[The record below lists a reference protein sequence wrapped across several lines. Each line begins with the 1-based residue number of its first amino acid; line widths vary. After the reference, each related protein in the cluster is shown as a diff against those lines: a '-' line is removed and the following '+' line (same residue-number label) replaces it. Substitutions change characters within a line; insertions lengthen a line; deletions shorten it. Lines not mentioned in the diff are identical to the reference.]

1 MTTVIPKVIKRDGR
15 EVDFNPRKIADAVYA
30 AAVATKDIEISH
42 ELNMA
47 LSASTEVTNKVME
60 DIHANYTNSSK
71 ITVEEIQDMVETTLM
86 NLGYTDVA
94 KCYILYREKRSQIR
108 NRKSKTMETMRE
120 LTFSDS
126 KDNDIKRENGNI
138 DGNTA
143 MGLMLKYGSEIS
155 KEFSLDNLIDPE
167 VAEAHRNGDIHV
179 HDLDFYAMGTLT
191 CIQHPLA
198 ETLRRG
204 FSTGHGTLR
213 PPKSIRAFSALA
225 CIEIQACQNDMHF

>member
-1 MTTVIPKVIKRDGR
+1 MVTVVKRDGR
-15 EVDFNPRKIADAVYA
+15 EVKFDPSKIKDAVYA
-30 AAVATKDIEISH
+30 AAKATKRIEISH

-47 LSASTEVTNKVME
+47 MFIAQEVTEAVAY
-60 DIHANYTNSSK
+60 DINTFPKSDK
-71 ITVEEIQDMVETTLM
+71 ITVEEIQDMVEEELM
-86 NLGYTDVA
+86 RSGNTDIA

-155 KEFSLDNLIDPE
+155 KEFALDNLIDPE
-167 VAEAHRNGDIHV
+167 VAEAHRSGDIHI
-179 HDLDFYAMGTLT
+179 H
-191 CIQHPLA
+191 
-198 ETLRRG
+198 
-204 FSTGHGTLR
+204 
-213 PPKSIRAFSALA
+213 K
-225 CIEIQACQNDMHF
+225 

>member
-30 AAVATKDIEISH
+30 AAVAVKDVEISH

-47 LSASTEVTNKVME
+47 LTASTAVTNQVME
-60 DIHANYTNSSK
+60 DIHNRMFDTGK

-86 NLGYTDVA
+86 NLGYTDIA

-143 MGLMLKYGSEIS
+143 MGLMLKYGSEVS
-155 KEFSLDNLIDPE
+155 KEFALDNLIDPE
-167 VAEAHRNGDIHV
+167 VAEAHRSGDIHI
-179 HDLDFYAMGTLT
+179 H
-191 CIQHPLA
+191 
-198 ETLRRG
+198 
-204 FSTGHGTLR
+204 
-213 PPKSIRAFSALA
+213 K
-225 CIEIQACQNDMHF
+225 

>member
-1 MTTVIPKVIKRDGR
+1 MITVVKRDGR
-15 EVDFNPRKIADAVYA
+15 EVRFDPSKITDAIYA
-30 AAVATKDIEISH
+30 AAKATKGIEISH

-47 LSASTEVTNKVME
+47 LYIAKEATDSVVYNITTFPPESG
-60 DIHANYTNSSK
+60 K
-71 ITVEEIQDMVETTLM
+71 ISVEEIQDMVEDELM
-86 NLGYTDVA
+86 RSGNTDIA

-167 VAEAHRNGDIHV
+167 VAEAHRSGDIHI
-179 HDLDFYAMGTLT
+179 H
-191 CIQHPLA
+191 
-198 ETLRRG
+198 
-204 FSTGHGTLR
+204 
-213 PPKSIRAFSALA
+213 K
-225 CIEIQACQNDMHF
+225 

>member
-1 MTTVIPKVIKRDGR
+1 MVTVVKRDGR
-15 EVDFNPRKIADAVYA
+15 EVRFDANKIKDAVYA
-30 AAVATKDIEISH
+30 AAKATKRIEISH

-47 LSASTEVTNKVME
+47 LFIAQEVTESVAY
-60 DIHANYTNSSK
+60 DINNFPKSDK
-71 ITVEEIQDMVETTLM
+71 ITVEEIQDMVEEELM
-86 NLGYTDVA
+86 RSGNTDIA

-155 KEFSLDNLIDPE
+155 KEFALDNLIDPE
-167 VAEAHRNGDIHV
+167 VAEAHRSGDIHI
-179 HDLDFYAMGTLT
+179 H
-191 CIQHPLA
+191 
-198 ETLRRG
+198 
-204 FSTGHGTLR
+204 
-213 PPKSIRAFSALA
+213 K
-225 CIEIQACQNDMHF
+225 

>member
-1 MTTVIPKVIKRDGR
+1 MVTVVKRDGR
-15 EVDFNPRKIADAVYA
+15 EVRFDANKIKDAVYA
-30 AAVATKDIEISH
+30 AAKATKRIEISH

-47 LSASTEVTNKVME
+47 LFIAQEVTESVAY
-60 DIHANYTNSSK
+60 DINTFPKSDK
-71 ITVEEIQDMVETTLM
+71 ITVEEIQDMVEEELM
-86 NLGYTDVA
+86 RSGNTDIA

-155 KEFSLDNLIDPE
+155 KEFALDNLIDPE
-167 VAEAHRNGDIHV
+167 VAEAHRSGDIHI
-179 HDLDFYAMGTLT
+179 H
-191 CIQHPLA
+191 
-198 ETLRRG
+198 
-204 FSTGHGTLR
+204 
-213 PPKSIRAFSALA
+213 K
-225 CIEIQACQNDMHF
+225 